1 MKKYFFKY
9 FITGTI
15 ALFLYSCNIFSPEY
29 EHFDNISLRGDNKTV
44 KGLMQNFVYSY
55 TFKDSFL
62 YEELLHDD
70 FTFEYDNDGTPE
82 TWNRD
87 EDIRITKRIFR
98 NFKNIDLVF
107 NTTFPDSTNF
117 EDTTVF
123 TSFNIGFYSGDDIV
137 NFTGFSRFIYQKVHI
152 SEDSSVYKIKYWEDL
167 R

>member
-1 MKKYFFKY
+1 MKFLVKYA
-9 FITGTI
+9 IMLI
-15 ALFLYSCNIFSPEY
+15 ISLLLYSCNVFSPDY

-44 KGLMQNFVYSY
+44 NGLMQNFVYSY

-98 NFKNIDLVF
+98 NFKNIDLQF
-107 NTTFPDSTNF
+107 NTIFSDSTNY
-117 EDTTVF
+117 EMDTVF
-123 TSFNIGFYSGDDIV
+123 TSFNIGFHSGDEIV
-137 NFTGFSRFIYQKVHI
+137 SFTGFARFIYQKIHI
-152 SEDSSVYKIKYWEDL
+152 SEDSSVYITHKKGGKYD
-167 R
+167 

>member
-1 MKKYFFKY
+1 MNKRLIQYIIFL
-9 FITGTI
+9 TI
-15 ALFLYSCNIFSPEY
+15 IFFLYSCNVFSPEY

-44 KGLMQNFVYSY
+44 KGSMQNFVYSY

-62 YEELLHDD
+62 YEDLLHDD

-98 NFKNIDLVF
+98 NFKNIDLMF
-107 NTTFPDSTNF
+107 NVIFPEYTTF
-117 EDTTVF
+117 EDTTIY
-123 TSFNIGFYSGDDIV
+123 TSFNIGFYSGDEIV
-137 NFTGFSRFIYQKVHI
+137 NFTGFARFIYQKVHI

>member
-1 MKKYFFKY
+1 MPKLYLKY
-9 FITGTI
+9 FILTII

-29 EHFDNISLRGDNKTV
+29 EHFDNISLRGNNRTV
-44 KGLMQNFVYSY
+44 KGLMQNFVYAY

-98 NFKNIDLVF
+98 NFKNIDLMF
-107 NTTFPDSTNF
+107 NTIFPENTTF
-117 EDTTVF
+117 EDTIIY

-137 NFTGFSRFIYQKVHI
+137 NFTGFSKFKYQKVHI
-152 SEDSSVYKIKYWEDL
+152 SGDSSVYKINYWEDL